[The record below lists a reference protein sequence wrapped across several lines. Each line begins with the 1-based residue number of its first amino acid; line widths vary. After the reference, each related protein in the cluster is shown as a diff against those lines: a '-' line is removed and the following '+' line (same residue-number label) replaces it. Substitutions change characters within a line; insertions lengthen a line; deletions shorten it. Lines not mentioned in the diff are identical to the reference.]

1 MAYWFTQF
9 EPFSSGLPAARTLV
23 LNDIISL
30 LKLKKGDIVV
40 VTRVGRGFIWCRV
53 GLKAGKSGLGTSMF

>member
-1 MAYWFTQF
+1 M
-9 EPFSSGLPAARTLV
+9 

>member
-1 MAYWFTQF
+1 M
-9 EPFSSGLPAARTLV
+9 

-53 GLKAGKSGLGTSMF
+53 GLKAGKSGLGTSMFQPSTHQNDLDLDG